1 MSDDGDKLTS
11 PHPITPR
18 PGAPGGNGK
27 SALRPVFFERQTY
40 RRRRLV
46 DAACVLPFL
55 GVILW
60 WLPLLWDGT
69 EAPVSASR
77 ALVYIFTV
85 WIALPV
91 AAGLLI
97 WSIGRLSSPD
107 RPEPQ
112 GTGPQGGQ
120 SVRDPHVTRDAP

>member
-1 MSDDGDKLTS
+1 
-11 PHPITPR
+11 
-18 PGAPGGNGK
+18 
-27 SALRPVFFERQTY
+27 VFFERQTY

-60 WLPLLWDGT
+60 WLPLVWDGT
-69 EAPVSASR
+69 ESPVSASH
-77 ALVYIFTV
+77 ALVYIFAV
-85 WIALPV
+85 WIALPL

-107 RPEPQ
+107 RPDPQ
-112 GTGPQGGQ
+112 GAE
-120 SVRDPHVTRDAP
+120 RDREARVERSTS